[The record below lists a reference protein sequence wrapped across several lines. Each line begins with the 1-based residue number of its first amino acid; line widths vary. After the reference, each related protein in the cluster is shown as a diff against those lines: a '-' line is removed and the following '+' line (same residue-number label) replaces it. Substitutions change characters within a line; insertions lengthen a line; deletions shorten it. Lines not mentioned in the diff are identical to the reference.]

1 MTVEEIQFSQ
11 TWDIDDALSEN
22 TQNIA
27 ISLFA
32 ELNQIYELVNQ
43 NSTTGMDAH
52 ILSIQNSIL
61 AANAIG
67 MNYAMFEDDLEFIE
81 TLN

>member
-52 ILSIQNSIL
+52 ILSIQNSKFNSCGQCDRYEL
-61 AANAIG
+61 CNVRG
-67 MNYAMFEDDLEFIE
+67 
-81 TLN
+81 